1 MAHSIRPRNGLFHP
15 ARTAFNRKEIQEL
28 KKSEV
33 ESYLSR
39 KLREH
44 NAYLISQFRNL
55 ADSIK
60 EDVKTEVNV
69 NLDNAIKIIDG
80 MKIDFSQNL
89 QKEGDE
95 YLAQLEEEMKEKT
108 SVLEK
113 INSIIIIVNELASLY
128 K

>member
-1 MAHSIRPRNGLFHP
+1 M
-15 ARTAFNRKEIQEL
+15 
-28 KKSEV
+28 
-33 ESYLSR
+33 
-39 KLREH
+39 REH